1 MSTAASSSATPVVRS
16 QSTSSRS
23 HHHRPPSSDLPQRT
37 RSVAVRPSTASQ
49 PSASASSQ
57 PPQQHPQSS
66 QSRSQTYDRPPP
78 ANQAVF
84 DNLARRDRDTARGT
98 LPPPARQSSSRE
110 RSQERSQAHHSE
122 SAAKEHQRNLSV
134 QGHQRNSIDM
144 ATAGP
149 VVTEGSATAAQPSQL
164 HPVASTT
171 QPRRRTM
178 ITTPSGQWALGKTI
192 GAGSMGKVKLAKNME
207 TGEQVS
213 ALLWPPFVVV
223 VVVLLPICTQRTWN

>member
-1 MSTAASSSATPVVRS
+1 MSTAASSSASQVVRS

-23 HHHRPPSSDLPQRT
+23 HHRPPSSDLPQRT

-49 PSASASSQ
+49 PSASAPSQ
-57 PPQQHPQSS
+57 PPQQSP
-66 QSRSQTYDRPPP
+66 QSRSQAYDRPPP
-78 ANQAVF
+78 SSQAVL
-84 DNLARRDRDTARGT
+84 DNLARRDRDTAKGS
-98 LPPPARQSSSRE
+98 LPPPARRSSSRE
-110 RSQERSQAHHSE
+110 RSQERAAAAAHHSE
-122 SAAKEHQRNLSV
+122 SAAKKHQRNLSV

-149 VVTEGSATAAQPSQL
+149 VAAEDPAAAAQPSQL

-213 ALLWPPFVVV
+213 
-223 VVVLLPICTQRTWN
+223 VLS